1 MRSLPGYVK
10 SIKKSILWSVLPCI
24 QVPQILVFEMM
35 NRGLVDIGLFLEPVN
50 TEGLDYIRIQGS
62 DHWIVGIKPDDPLAE
77 KEYITKRI

>member
-1 MRSLPGYVK
+1 MPWHTGTRRY
-10 SIKKSILWSVLPCI
+10 C
-24 QVPQILVFEMM
+24 FEMM

-77 KEYITKRI
+77 KEYITKRGSDRSAFDPSGTADSPK